1 MLDSTTTPFL
11 SLADD
16 TASDARE
23 SVRYSSSVNKSFASS
38 KKSTS
43 SFASCYE
50 DTRVERLERE
60 MMSLTKRLD
69 SEIQTRRKLQDI
81 LSQSGINLPAD
92 LNLPQE

>member
-16 TASDARE
+16 TVSDSRE
-23 SVRYSSSVNKSFASS
+23 ESRYSSVNKSFASS

-60 MMSLTKRLD
+60 MMTLTKRLD

-81 LSQSGINLPAD
+81 LSQSGISLPAD
-92 LNLPQE
+92 LNLQQE